1 VCAAS
6 RCDRIA
12 SIDIFRGLTV
22 VVMIFVNDL
31 SGVTGLPWWTY
42 HMPEN
47 ANGMTYVDMVFPAFL
62 FILGMSIPLAVQRRM
77 AKGETP
83 GEIARHIVMR
93 SLGLIIFGIFLA
105 NAEKVDP
112 RLMGNIGFV
121 WTLLAFLGS
130 LIFWSSYPV
139 SEKYK
144 SFYRVLRYAGLLP
157 LFWFAIVF
165 RRTTP
170 DGHAA
175 WLDFSYWEI
184 LGLIGWVYLAV
195 GLVYLFFRKNVWIL
209 ITFLAAFIALNAL
222 FVSKWSDWLNHGL
235 SFGWPVDPG
244 LCSIAM
250 AGLLTSLLFFQTR
263 LTLGAKAISAAGYA
277 VILAVIG
284 WMLSPLGVSKERG
297 TPSWCLY
304 CTAANI
310 IFFLLLYWI
319 ADVKRSTKWA
329 AFAKPAGTNTLLTYM
344 LPYVVYIIASIIP
357 GLNRISG
364 SASKSTGWIGL
375 IQSLVFTS
383 VVLLL
388 SAILTRWKVRLQL

>member
-1 VCAAS
+1 
-6 RCDRIA
+6 
-12 SIDIFRGLTV
+12 
-22 VVMIFVNDL
+22 
-31 SGVTGLPWWTY
+31 
-42 HMPEN
+42 
-47 ANGMTYVDMVFPAFL
+47 
-62 FILGMSIPLAVQRRM
+62 
-77 AKGETP
+77 
-83 GEIARHIVMR
+83 
-93 SLGLIIFGIFLA
+93 
-105 NAEKVDP
+105 
-112 RLMGNIGFV
+112 
-121 WTLLAFLGS
+121 
-130 LIFWSSYPV
+130 
-139 SEKYK
+139 
-144 SFYRVLRYAGLLP
+144 
-157 LFWFAIVF
+157 
-165 RRTTP
+165 
-170 DGHAA
+170 
-175 WLDFSYWEI
+175 
-184 LGLIGWVYLAV
+184 
-195 GLVYLFFRKNVWIL
+195 
-209 ITFLAAFIALNAL
+209 
-222 FVSKWSDWLNHGL
+222 
-235 SFGWPVDPG
+235 
-244 LCSIAM
+244 M
-250 AGLLTSLLFFQTR
+250 AGVLTSLLFLQTR

-319 ADVKRSTKWA
+319 TDVKRSTKWA